1 MNNEPSES
9 VLIVDDNATN
19 LQVLAEIL
27 KSREY
32 KIAMA
37 KNGVKALHFIDKIK
51 PDLILLDIMMPEM
64 NGFEVCRK
72 LKENHDTKEIP
83 IIFISALSDTS
94 DKIKGFEA
102 GGVDYITKP
111 FQKEEVLAR
120 VKAHMDLRNAHKKL
134 EIINEELKKINKD
147 MKESIQYA
155 KMIQCS
161 LLPNPEKI
169 MNYLPESF
177 FIWMPK
183 DVVGGDIFFAEFFS
197 DDNDKAHSDSFQCF
211 NNTEYPLCN
220 DFIIALIDCTGHGV
234 PGAFMTMIASSGLKR
249 IIIDE
254 GYRDPANILKR
265 LNFIVKT
272 TLHQDTEYAKSDDG
286 MDAAIVRVQESGVRS
301 QEPEDKRQNSEAD
314 SRQPTTYLLT
324 FAGAKLPLF
333 YTQDG
338 ELFIVKGDKQNIG
351 YKKSDLEFDFTNHVI
366 PVRKGISFYIASDG
380 FEDQMGKN
388 EYSRFKFGRLGRDRF
403 ISLLKEISRLDFKH
417 QKEMLMASFQA
428 YKGDMEQQDDITLIG
443 FRVLCNKNK
452 EILL

>member
-1 MNNEPSES
+1 MNNESSAS

-27 KSREY
+27 RSRQY
-32 KIAMA
+32 KVAMA
-37 KNGVKALHFIDKIK
+37 KNGVKALNFIDKIK
-51 PDLILLDIMMPEM
+51 PDVILLDIMMPEM
-64 NGFEVCRK
+64 DGFEVCRK
-72 LKENHDTKEIP
+72 LKNNNDTKEIP
-83 IIFISALSDTS
+83 VIFISALTDTA

-111 FQKEEVLAR
+111 FQKEEVFAR
-120 VKAHMDLRNAHKKL
+120 VKAHLDLRYAHKKV
-134 EIINEELKKINKD
+134 EIINEELEKINKN

-169 MNYLPESF
+169 KNYLPDSF

-197 DDNDKAHSDSFQCF
+197 DDN
-211 NNTEYPLCN
+211 NLICN

-254 GYRDPANILKR
+254 GCRDPAQILKK

-272 TLHQDTEYAKSDDG
+272 TLHQDTEYATSDDG
-286 MDAAIVRVQESGVRS
+286 MDAAVVRVQLSSV
-301 QEPEDKRQNSEAD
+301 NSEQLPVI
-314 SRQPTTYLLT
+314 SYQLPMNNEQLKETTENEKLITDNCSLFTDNCSLT

-333 YTQDG
+333 YTLDG
-338 ELFIVKGDKQNIG
+338 EVFVVKGDKQNIG
-351 YKKSDLEFDFTNHVI
+351 YKKSELDFNFTNNII
-366 PVRKGISFYIASDG
+366 PVRNGISFYMASDG

-403 ISLLKEISRLDFKH
+403 ISLLKEISRLDFKQ
-417 QKEMLMASFQA
+417 QKEMLISSFQT
-428 YKGDMEQQDDITLIG
+428 YKGDMEQQDDLTVIG
-443 FRVLCNKNK
+443 FRVLCN
-452 EILL
+452 